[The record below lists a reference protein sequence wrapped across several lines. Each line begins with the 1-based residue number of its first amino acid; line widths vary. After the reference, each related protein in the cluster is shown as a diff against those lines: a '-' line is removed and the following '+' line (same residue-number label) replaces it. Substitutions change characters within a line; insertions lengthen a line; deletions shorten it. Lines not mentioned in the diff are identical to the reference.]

1 MERKQHWEQVYT
13 QKQPTEVSW
22 FQPRPEISLQ
32 FITRCGVAKDQ
43 PIIDVGGGAS
53 RLVDNLLAEG
63 YSDVSVLDIS
73 AAALQHAQQ
82 RLGAQA
88 AAVQWIESDATQFQ
102 PTRQYALW
110 HDRAVFHFLIE
121 AADRELYRQRLEQ
134 GLAKGAHLIIATFA
148 LDGPTMCSN
157 LPIQRYSPDSL
168 AAELGT
174 GFALVETMSELHT
187 TPAQKQQSFVYCH
200 FVKK

>member
-1 MERKQHWEQVYT
+1 MERKQHWEQVYQ

-32 FITRCGVAKDQ
+32 LIARCGVAKDQ

-53 RLVDNLLAEG
+53 HLVDNLLAEG
-63 YSDVSVLDIS
+63 YRDVTVLDIS
-73 AAALQHAQQ
+73 GAALQHAKQ

-88 AAVQWIESDATQFQ
+88 ATVQWIESDATQFQ

-134 GLAKGAHLIIATFA
+134 ALAKGAHLLIATFA

-157 LPIQRYSPDSL
+157 LPIQRYSPETL
-168 AAELGT
+168 AVELGT
-174 GFALVETMSELHT
+174 GFELVETLTELHI

>member
-1 MERKQHWEQVYT
+1 MERKQHWEQVYQ

-32 FITRCGVAKDQ
+32 LIARCDVTKDA

-63 YSDVSVLDIS
+63 FSDVSVLDIS
-73 AAALQHAQQ
+73 GAALQHARQ
-82 RLGAQA
+82 RLGAA
-88 AAVQWIESDATQFQ
+88 AEQVSWIEADATQFQ
-102 PTRQYALW
+102 PPRQYVLW
-110 HDRAVFHFLIE
+110 HDRAVFHFLID
-121 AADRELYRQRLEQ
+121 AADRELYRQRLNA
-134 GLAKGAHLIIATFA
+134 GLASGAHLIIATFA

-157 LPIQRYSPDSL
+157 LPIQRYSPETL
-168 AAELGT
+168 AAELGA
-174 GFALVETMSELHT
+174 GFELVETVTELHI
-187 TPAQKQQSFVYCH
+187 TPVQKQQSFVYCH